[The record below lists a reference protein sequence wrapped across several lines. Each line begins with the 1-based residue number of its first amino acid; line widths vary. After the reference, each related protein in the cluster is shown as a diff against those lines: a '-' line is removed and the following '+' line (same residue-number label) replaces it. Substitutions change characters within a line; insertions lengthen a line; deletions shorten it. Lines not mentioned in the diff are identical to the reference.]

1 MIDFGLKGRVIVVTG
16 GGSGIGRATCL
27 LAARSGAS
35 VGVIDALADSAR
47 SVAAEIER
55 AGGKAVAETLD
66 VRDTGATEI
75 AIGRIESAL
84 GPIDGLV
91 ASAGVSRPQLA
102 ASMDDD
108 QWSLVIDVN
117 LTGVFKSARAVGK
130 RMLGRGRGSIV
141 LIASVDG
148 LGGHAARSHYSA
160 SKHGVA
166 AVAKSLAI
174 EWGRHGVRVNAV
186 APGVVDTPLLRA
198 NIPTEHIEGV
208 MLGRVPMN
216 RLSSGED
223 QANASLFLLSDAAAY
238 ITGIVLPVDG
248 GLTAGYFTNWNG
260 ADLGSRVLLEKGVYG
275 APSEA

>member
-1 MIDFGLKGRVIVVTG
+1 MIDFGLIGRVIVVTG

-35 VGVIDALADSAR
+35 VGVIDASADSAK

-55 AGGKAVAETLD
+55 AGGKALAETLD
-66 VRDTGATEI
+66 VRDTGATEAAI
-75 AIGRIESAL
+75 ARIESAL

-102 ASMDDD
+102 APMDDE

-130 RMLGRGRGSIV
+130 RMLARGRGSIV

-148 LGGHAARSHYSA
+148 LGGHAARSHYAA

-174 EWGRHGVRVNAV
+174 EWGRHGVRINAV

-275 APSEA
+275 PPAKP

>member
-35 VGVIDALADSAR
+35 VGVIDASADSATG
-47 SVAAEIER
+47 VAGEIER
-55 AGGKAVAETLD
+55 AGGRAVAETLD
-66 VRDTGATEI
+66 VRDSGATEGAI
-75 AIGRIESAL
+75 ARIEATL
-84 GPIDGLV
+84 GPIEGLV

-102 ASMDDD
+102 ASMDDE

-117 LTGVFKSARAVGK
+117 LTGVFKSARSVGK
-130 RMLGRGRGSIV
+130 RMLARGRGSIV

-148 LGGHAARSHYSA
+148 LGGHAARSHYAA

-198 NIPTEHIEGV
+198 NIPTDHIEGV
-208 MLGRVPMN
+208 MLGRVPLN

-275 APSEA
+275 PPSGA